1 MDKQINNRM
10 KVSFLADE
18 QHFIPTIAQW
28 YFEEWA
34 HLTQGISQEEIEI
47 KVAKMAESRSALPI
61 SFVLHDGNEL
71 LAVAELK
78 FHEHANFPDYQ
89 HWLGGVFVPADK
101 RGRGYSNIILAQTLK
116 HAHQLGISSLYLQCE
131 THNIGLYVKHDF
143 EVIHRMNDKGV
154 EKAVMIL
161 RCN

>member
-18 QHFIPTIAQW
+18 KHFIPTIAQW

-34 HLTQGISQEEIEI
+34 HLTQGISQEDIEI
-47 KVAKMAESRSALPI
+47 KVAKVAESRAALPI
-61 SFVLHDGNEL
+61 SFVLHDHDEL

-78 FHEHANFPDYQ
+78 FHEHPKFPDYK

-101 RGRGYSNIILAQTLK
+101 RGRGYAATVLQQALK
-116 HAHQLGISSLYLQCE
+116 HAKTQQITSLYLQCE
-131 THNIGLYVKHDF
+131 QHNIGLYLKYGF
-143 EVIHRMNDKGV
+143 EVIHSLNDKGV
-154 EKAVMIL
+154 DKAVMVTAL
-161 RCN
+161 